1 MLQKNRLPSTT
12 LFYLTR
18 PILPPLRPISCSDR
32 RVRLR
37 EAEAEADQGEHR
49 RGSKHRRSY
58 TAKEKLWILG
68 VFDSIL
74 EDPMVLLK
82 VATFEADPRAKGTP
96 YTTVKVGWAPPL
108 ERARIS
114 AAAGRE
120 HAATLLRIDKT
131 SRKKGKFAEMEAE
144 LFSRFKARRARGRK
158 VSGRWL
164 TAMGRQLMQV
174 VHPAQLASFKGGKSW
189 RRRFASR
196 FKIGVRRK
204 TNAKNKTWA
213 DTEPILLRYF
223 STLRRRLQL
232 DDVAPPHQLD
242 DVAPPQGLDE
252 TLGEESGEEPEP
264 EDINPQ
270 MEEADRSEDG
280 ELAALDSSDDDEP
293 GDSLIA
299 LAAAL
304 LPTGYQVGSPPE
316 AVLLE
321 YKSTSGLEL
330 VGRLIAF
337 NWVAVG
343 WSVGTQ
349 SPHPTLTAA
358 AKLRWVTRSSWAT
371 STSTTSK
378 MTQTCCTVFAS
389 TSMVRAMPT
398 TSADGWFWS

>member
-1 MLQKNRLPSTT
+1 
-12 LFYLTR
+12 
-18 PILPPLRPISCSDR
+18 
-32 RVRLR
+32 
-37 EAEAEADQGEHR
+37 
-49 RGSKHRRSY
+49 
-58 TAKEKLWILG
+58 
-68 VFDSIL
+68 
-74 EDPMVLLK
+74 
-82 VATFEADPRAKGTP
+82 
-96 YTTVKVGWAPPL
+96 
-108 ERARIS
+108 
-114 AAAGRE
+114 
-120 HAATLLRIDKT
+120 
-131 SRKKGKFAEMEAE
+131 
-144 LFSRFKARRARGRK
+144 
-158 VSGRWL
+158 
-164 TAMGRQLMQV
+164 MQV

-232 DDVAPPHQLD
+232 DDVAPP
-242 DVAPPQGLDE
+242 QGLDE

-270 MEEADRSEDG
+270 MEEADSSEDG

-343 WSVGTQ
+343 WSVGTIT
-349 SPHPTLTAA
+349 SPNIDGRRKVKVGDE
-358 AKLRWVTRSSWAT
+358 KLVGNFNVHYEQDDSDVLHCLRLDEHGARDAHDFGRWV
-371 STSTTSK
+371 
-378 MTQTCCTVFAS
+378 VLEL
-389 TSMVRAMPT
+389 VV
-398 TSADGWFWS
+398 

>member
-1 MLQKNRLPSTT
+1 
-12 LFYLTR
+12 
-18 PILPPLRPISCSDR
+18 
-32 RVRLR
+32 
-37 EAEAEADQGEHR
+37 
-49 RGSKHRRSY
+49 
-58 TAKEKLWILG
+58 
-68 VFDSIL
+68 
-74 EDPMVLLK
+74 
-82 VATFEADPRAKGTP
+82 
-96 YTTVKVGWAPPL
+96 
-108 ERARIS
+108 
-114 AAAGRE
+114 
-120 HAATLLRIDKT
+120 
-131 SRKKGKFAEMEAE
+131 
-144 LFSRFKARRARGRK
+144 
-158 VSGRWL
+158 
-164 TAMGRQLMQV
+164 
-174 VHPAQLASFKGGKSW
+174 
-189 RRRFASR
+189 
-196 FKIGVRRK
+196 
-204 TNAKNKTWA
+204 
-213 DTEPILLRYF
+213 LLRYS

-232 DDVAPPHQLD
+232 DDVAT
-242 DVAPPQGLDE
+242 PQGLDE
-252 TLGEESGEEPEP
+252 TSGEESGEEPEP

-270 MEEADRSEDG
+270 MEEADSSEDG

-299 LAAAL
+299 LAAA

-389 TSMVRAMPT
+389 TSMVRDAH
-398 TSADGWFWS
+398 DFGRWVVLELVV